1 MKTHEP
7 HQEPEL
13 KLKPT
18 LSSNYKVKKE
28 KGVSMSCKNI
38 GFKQLNTLEWAT
50 NIVTPRL

>member
-18 LSSNYKVKKE
+18 LSSNYKVKKRKRGE
-28 KGVSMSCKNI
+28 HV
-38 GFKQLNTLEWAT
+38 L
-50 NIVTPRL
+50 